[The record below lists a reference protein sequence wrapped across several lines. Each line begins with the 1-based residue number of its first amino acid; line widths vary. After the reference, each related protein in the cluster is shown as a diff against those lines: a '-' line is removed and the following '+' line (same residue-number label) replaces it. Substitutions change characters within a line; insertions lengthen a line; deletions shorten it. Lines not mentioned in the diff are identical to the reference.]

1 MIPSRFNQMIGPV
14 MLAVAL
20 AVPATADDKKK
31 NSDIENIGDRNI
43 NKGSI
48 NFTSLEKE
56 MALGRQLSADIE
68 REARLVDDPV
78 ITEYVN
84 RLGQNLVRNSDAR
97 VPFTIKVI
105 DSEEINA
112 FALPGGFLYVNTGLI
127 LAADDESE
135 LAGVLAHEIAHVTA
149 RHGTEN
155 QTKSQLISYATIPL
169 IFLGGLGGYAAQQA
183 ANFLVPMTFLKFSRK
198 AEEEADY
205 LGVQYLY
212 ATGYDPNGMLSLFEK
227 LQAREK
233 SKPGTISGMFSSH
246 PATADRI
253 KKTKG
258 NIATVLPE
266 RDQWTLTTSEF
277 DDVKNQLIAMDN
289 RAPVREERRPTLRRR
304 TRRPDVD
311 RPGDSGEPESDND
324 DRPVLKRREVDS
336 GDPGTGLPEPDR
348 EAYPETDDRPV
359 LKRKT
364 GI

>member
-1 MIPSRFNQMIGPV
+1 MIPSRFHQMIGPV
-14 MLAVAL
+14 VLAVAL

-31 NSDIENIGDRNI
+31 NSDVENIGDRNI
-43 NKGSI
+43 NKGSL
-48 NFTSLEKE
+48 NFTSIEKE
-56 MALGRQLSADIE
+56 MALGRRLAADIE
-68 REARLVDDPV
+68 REAKLINDPV

-84 RLGQNLVRNSDAR
+84 RVGQNLVRNSDAR

-155 QTKSQLISYATIPL
+155 QTKSTLISYATIPL

-212 ATGYDPNGMLSLFEK
+212 ATGYDPNGMVSLFEK
-227 LQAREK
+227 LQAKEK
-233 SKPGTISGMFSSH
+233 SKPGSISGMFSSH

-258 NIATVLPE
+258 TIATVLPE

-289 RAPVREERRPTLRRR
+289 RAPAREERRPTLRRR

-311 RPGDSGEPESDND
+311 RTGESGERESVPE
-324 DRPVLKRREVDS
+324 DRPVLKRQGSTDEGATS
-336 GDPGTGLPEPDR
+336 GETDPGRQAPPE
-348 EAYPETDDRPV
+348 ADDRPI
-359 LKRKT
+359 LKRKP

>member
-1 MIPSRFNQMIGPV
+1 MIPSRFNKMIGPV
-14 MLAVAL
+14 LLAVAL

-56 MALGRQLSADIE
+56 TALGRQLSADIE
-68 REARLVDDPV
+68 REAKLVDDPV

-155 QTKSQLISYATIPL
+155 QAKSQLISYATIPL

-227 LQAREK
+227 LQAKEK

-277 DDVKNQLIAMDN
+277 DDVKDQLIAMDN

-311 RPGDSGEPESDND
+311 RPGDSGEPESGND
-324 DRPVLKRREVDS
+324 DRPVLERREVDS
-336 GDPGTGLPEPDR
+336 GDPDTGHPEPNR

-359 LKRKT
+359 LKRKP